1 MQLRFL
7 ESFEKRK
14 EADLLV
20 IPVWKEG
27 GPAYPIGS
35 LKKELSKP
43 LEDFTAQEGEVLF
56 VYPSNIVEKRA
67 VLLGLGSKKELTA
80 ERLRCAYG
88 ALVRAALKKKAFT
101 LNILVPDQ
109 ENILGLVEGIYFASY
124 QFSELKSKPEEGL
137 LTRVSLLGVPKKL
150 WNEIESLQTIFEGVN
165 LARNLVNRNADE
177 VTSQYLVKVSKTLSP
192 RIKTLVLDKRQLIR
206 EKMGLLLA
214 VSRASQH
221 EPALIVLEYRGKPAS
236 KDKTVLIGKG
246 ITYDTGGLNLKSV
259 NMENMKADMAGA
271 AACLGVMQTAAR
283 LKLKVNVSC
292 VIATC
297 ENAIGSGSF
306 KPGDVYTSH
315 SGKTVEIG
323 NTDAEGRLIL
333 ADALS
338 YALKH
343 LSPTR
348 LIDIATLTGGM
359 LQILGN
365 EGMGLFSNDDKLAN
379 GIEKAGLETYERA
392 FRLPLIEE
400 LEPLLKS
407 HVADLRNAGWKMA
420 GSMMA
425 ALFLKE
431 FAGNIPWAHL
441 DIASVAFMQEPRR
454 YYPRYATGVGVRLL
468 TQMLRGL

>member
-1 MQLRFL
+1 MQLCHL

-20 IPVWKEG
+20 IPVWKDG
-27 GPAYPIGS
+27 GLAFPIGS

-43 LEDFTAQEGEVLF
+43 LADFTAEEGDILF
-56 VYPSNIVEKRA
+56 VYPANIVEKRA
-67 VLLGLGSKKELTA
+67 VLLGLGLKKGMTA

-101 LNILVPDQ
+101 LNILVPDDH
-109 ENILGLVEGIYFASY
+109 ILGLVEGIYFANY
-124 QFSELKSKPEEGL
+124 QFSELKSQPEERL
-137 LTRVSLLGVPKKL
+137 LTRVSLLGAPKKL
-150 WNEIESLQTIFEGVN
+150 WSELETLQTIFEGVDF
-165 LARNLVNRNADE
+165 ARDLVNRNADE
-177 VTSQYLVKVSKTLSP
+177 VTPSYLVKVAKSFTSS
-192 RIKTLVLDKRQLIR
+192 IKTHILDKPKLIR

-214 VSRASQH
+214 VGRASQH
-221 EPALIVLEYRGKPAS
+221 DPALIVMEYRGKPS
-236 KDKTVLIGKG
+236 SQDKTVLIGKG
-246 ITYDTGGLNLKSV
+246 ITYDTGGLNLKTA
-259 NMENMKADMAGA
+259 NMEYMKADMAGA
-271 AACLGVMQTAAR
+271 AACLAVVQTAAR

-297 ENAIGSGSF
+297 ENAIGSGSY
-306 KPGDVYTSH
+306 KPGDVYVSH

-359 LQILGN
+359 TLILGN
-365 EGMGLFSNDDKLAN
+365 EGMGLFSNDDTLAN
-379 GIEKAGLETYERA
+379 QIEKAGFETYERA

-400 LEPLLKS
+400 LQPLLKS

-425 ALFLKE
+425 AHFLKE
-431 FAGNIPWAHL
+431 FAGSVPWAHL
-441 DIASVAFMQEPRR
+441 DIASVAFLQEPKR
-454 YYPRYATGVGVRLL
+454 YHPRYATGVGVRLL
-468 TQMLRGL
+468 TQMLRNL